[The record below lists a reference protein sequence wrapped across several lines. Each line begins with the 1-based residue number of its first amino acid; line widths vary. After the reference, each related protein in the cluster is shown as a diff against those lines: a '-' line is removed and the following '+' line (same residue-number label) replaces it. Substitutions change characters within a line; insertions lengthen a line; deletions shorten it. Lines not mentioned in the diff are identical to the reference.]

1 MSPLTITRIANVL
14 TQQFGALI
22 DMSDASKHPPEHVET
37 AKLSRS
43 LAALAVRKLAGE
55 DPSVAAKSVV
65 DGYNDGGIDAIHFDA
80 KTDTLLFVQAKW
92 SKNGNSSISEI
103 ASNKFANGVRDLLA
117 DRFERFDERIRAKE
131 SEIRSILYSERPI
144 RIRLVTIH
152 TGSQP
157 PPPHATKSVEDL
169 VTELNGAVPIATYE
183 DYDQAGVYG
192 LITSETADPKIKL
205 QIALHDWGQIEQ
217 PYLAYYGRANVTEVA
232 QWWKDHRNFLF
243 TQKLRLFYTNSN
255 VNNAIQKTLSE
266 SPQHFWYFNNGITI
280 ICDAVDKSLVGS
292 PGRTLGLFNCQG
304 VSIVNGAQTVG
315 SIGTIVGSSVD
326 PSEEFGAS
334 FVPIRI
340 ISLAKTSP
348 EFGRQITRA
357 ANLQNAVGNREF
369 AAMDPLQH
377 RLATDFALDRRR
389 YVYKQGESDPRGDDG
404 CSIIEATQALGS
416 ERSIALAVQVKREI
430 GAVWADTS
438 APPYTDLF
446 HEELTTAR
454 LWRAVRVMR
463 AVDEEL
469 HFLKA
474 AATPRASLVA
484 VHLNRIILHFVF
496 RDPEVRR
503 CFAPDKQDND
513 ITIAARKATQPIF
526 QKVSAYIEANHPT
539 DYLAQFAKNTPKCEE
554 LAMFYDRPTDSP
566 LGEPVR
572 QDLPWAVAP
581 QSGE

>member
-14 TQQFGALI
+14 TAQFRDVI
-22 DMSDASKHPPEHVET
+22 DVSDLEKHAAEHAEP
-37 AKLSRS
+37 AFLSRA

-55 DPSVAAKSVV
+55 DPEVAARAVV

-80 KTDTLLFVQAKW
+80 KTDSLLFVQAKW
-92 SKNGNSSISEI
+92 SKTGNSSINEI

-117 DRFERFDERIRAKE
+117 DRFERFDQRIRDKE
-131 SEIRSILYSERPI
+131 SEIKPILYAERPV
-144 RIRLVTIH
+144 RVRLVTIH

-157 PPPHATKSVEDL
+157 PQAHAVKSIEDL
-169 VTELNGAVPIATYE
+169 VTELNGAVQIASYE
-183 DYDQAGVYG
+183 DFDQAGVYG

-205 QIALHDWGQIEQ
+205 QIALHDWGQVEQ

-232 QWWKDHRNFLF
+232 QWWKDHRSFLF
-243 TQKLRLFYTNSN
+243 TQNLRLFYTNSG
-255 VNNAIQKTLSE
+255 VNNAIQKTLAE
-266 SPQHFWYFNNGITI
+266 TPENFWYFNNGITV

-292 PGRTLGLFNCQG
+292 PGRTLGLFNCEG

-315 SIGTIVGSSVD
+315 SIGTIVGSSVN
-326 PSEEFGAS
+326 PSDEFAQS
-334 FVPIRI
+334 FVPVRI

-348 EFGRQITRA
+348 EFGRLITRA

-377 RLATDFALDRRR
+377 RLATDFALDKRR
-389 YVYKQGESDPRGDDG
+389 YVYKTGESDPRSDDG
-404 CSIIEATQALGS
+404 CSIVEATQALAS

-430 GAVWADTS
+430 GVIWADTAS
-438 APPYTDLF
+438 APYTDLF
-446 HEELTTAR
+446 NENLTTSR

-474 AATPRASLVA
+474 SATPRASLVA
-484 VHLNRIILHFVF
+484 IHLNRIILHFVF
-496 RDPEVRR
+496 QDPEVRR
-503 CFAPDKQDND
+503 CFGTDKADSD
-513 ITIAARKATQPIF
+513 IAVAARKATLPIF
-526 QKVSAYIEANHPT
+526 QKVSTYLEANHPN

-554 LAMFYDRPTDSP
+554 LALCYDRPPDAPSA
-566 LGEPVR
+566 EAAR
-572 QDLPWAVAP
+572 QDLPW
-581 QSGE
+581 